1 MYRLAVT
8 CCGGD
13 LVTVPAKNYGADLTG
28 MLAAVTDATRLIF
41 IANPNNPTGTRTPGS
56 ELLPFLQ
63 AVPEHV
69 WVVLDEAYL
78 EYVEDEDHINGATL
92 LARFPNLIVT
102 RTFSKVYGLAA
113 VRFGYGVSSPA
124 FADLLNRARQPFN
137 VNSLALAASLA
148 ALEDDDYV
156 NESVALN
163 RAGMAQVTE
172 GLTRLGYDFIP
183 SAGNFV
189 AFDSAEPGNDLFQ
202 RMLREGRNRASDCRI
217 RLAQSC
223 TGQYWARIRK
233 RAFSF
238 RTSQGWRSRPVQIV
252 QQRRV
257 LIVRPGILAIVGV
270 GLIGGSIGKAA
281 KERRLAERVI
291 GVEPN
296 ADSAQWAVENGVL
309 DAVVS
314 QVPDNADLIALCVP
328 SDLVAQWVIKLADHT
343 APMFDVGSVKEP
355 IVKEIELT
363 RITPS
368 QFVPCHPIS
377 GSEKVVLRLPMAIY
391 SMGARWC

>member
-1 MYRLAVT
+1 MQSQSINPRIAGLSPYKPGKPVDEVARELGINDIVKLASNENPRGPGAKVQEAIAAAATELSRYPDGGGFALKARLAEKIGVDAGQLTLGNGSNDVLDLIARVVLEPGAQAIIAEHSFVVYRLAVT

-156 NESVALN
+156 HESVALN

-202 RMLREGRNRASDCRI
+202 RMLREGVIVRAIAEYGLPNHVRVSIGLESENARFLSVLAKVGA
-217 RLAQSC
+217 RAQS
-223 TGQYWARIRK
+223 K
-233 RAFSF
+233 S
-238 RTSQGWRSRPVQIV
+238 SNN
-252 QQRRV
+252 
-257 LIVRPGILAIVGV
+257 
-270 GLIGGSIGKAA
+270 
-281 KERRLAERVI
+281 AE
-291 GVEPN
+291 
-296 ADSAQWAVENGVL
+296 S
-309 DAVVS
+309 
-314 QVPDNADLIALCVP
+314 
-328 SDLVAQWVIKLADHT
+328 
-343 APMFDVGSVKEP
+343 
-355 IVKEIELT
+355 
-363 RITPS
+363 
-368 QFVPCHPIS
+368 
-377 GSEKVVLRLPMAIY
+377 
-391 SMGARWC
+391 

>member
-1 MYRLAVT
+1 MQSQSINPRIAGLSPYKPGKPVDEVARELGINDIVKLASNENPRGPGAKVQEAIAAAATELSRYPDGGGFALKARLSEKIGVDAAQLTLGNGSNDVLDLIARVVLEPGAQAIIAEHSFVVYRLAVT

-202 RMLREGRNRASDCRI
+202 RMLQEG
-217 RLAQSC
+217 
-223 TGQYWARIRK
+223 
-233 RAFSF
+233 
-238 RTSQGWRSRPVQIV
+238 V
-252 QQRRV
+252 
-257 LIVRPGILAIVGV
+257 IVRAIAEY
-270 GLIGGSIGKAA
+270 GLPNHVRVSIGLESENARFLSVLA
-281 KERRLAERVI
+281 KV
-291 GVEPN
+291 
-296 ADSAQWAVENGVL
+296 
-309 DAVVS
+309 
-314 QVPDNADLIALCVP
+314 
-328 SDLVAQWVIKLADHT
+328 
-343 APMFDVGSVKEP
+343 
-355 IVKEIELT
+355 
-363 RITPS
+363 
-368 QFVPCHPIS
+368 
-377 GSEKVVLRLPMAIY
+377 
-391 SMGARWC
+391 GARAQPKSSNNAES

>member
-1 MYRLAVT
+1 MQSQSINPRIAGLSPYKPGKPVDEVARELGINDIVKLASNENPRGPGAKVQEAIAAAATELSRYPDGGGFALKARLSEKIGVDAGQLTLGNGSNDVLDLIARVVLEPGAQAIIAEHSFVVYRLAVT

-202 RMLREGRNRASDCRI
+202 RMLREGVIVRAIAEYGLPNHVRVSIGLESDNARFLSVLAKVGA
-217 RLAQSC
+217 RAQS
-223 TGQYWARIRK
+223 K
-233 RAFSF
+233 S
-238 RTSQGWRSRPVQIV
+238 SNN
-252 QQRRV
+252 
-257 LIVRPGILAIVGV
+257 
-270 GLIGGSIGKAA
+270 
-281 KERRLAERVI
+281 AE
-291 GVEPN
+291 
-296 ADSAQWAVENGVL
+296 S
-309 DAVVS
+309 
-314 QVPDNADLIALCVP
+314 
-328 SDLVAQWVIKLADHT
+328 
-343 APMFDVGSVKEP
+343 
-355 IVKEIELT
+355 
-363 RITPS
+363 
-368 QFVPCHPIS
+368 
-377 GSEKVVLRLPMAIY
+377 
-391 SMGARWC
+391 

>member
-1 MYRLAVT
+1 M
-8 CCGGD
+8 
-13 LVTVPAKNYGADLTG
+13 
-28 MLAAVTDATRLIF
+28 
-41 IANPNNPTGTRTPGS
+41 
-56 ELLPFLQ
+56 
-63 AVPEHV
+63 
-69 WVVLDEAYL
+69 VLDEAYL

-202 RMLREGRNRASDCRI
+202 RMLQEG
-217 RLAQSC
+217 
-223 TGQYWARIRK
+223 
-233 RAFSF
+233 
-238 RTSQGWRSRPVQIV
+238 V
-252 QQRRV
+252 
-257 LIVRPGILAIVGV
+257 IVRAIAEY
-270 GLIGGSIGKAA
+270 GLPNHVRVSIGLESENERFLSVLA
-281 KERRLAERVI
+281 K
-291 GVEPN
+291 
-296 ADSAQWAVENGVL
+296 
-309 DAVVS
+309 
-314 QVPDNADLIALCVP
+314 
-328 SDLVAQWVIKLADHT
+328 
-343 APMFDVGSVKEP
+343 VGA
-355 IVKEIELT
+355 
-363 RITPS
+363 
-368 QFVPCHPIS
+368 H
-377 GSEKVVLRLPMAIY
+377 
-391 SMGARWC
+391 ARPKSTDKTES

>member
-1 MYRLAVT
+1 MQSQSINPRIAGLSPYKPGKPVDEVARELGINDIVKLASNENPRGPGAKVQEAIAAAATELSRYPDGGGFALKARLAEKIGDDAGQLTLGNGSNDVLDLIARVVLEPGAQAIIAEHSFVVYRLAVT

-202 RMLREGRNRASDCRI
+202 RMLREGVIVRAIAEYGLPNHVRVSIGLESENARFLSVLAKVGA
-217 RLAQSC
+217 RAQS
-223 TGQYWARIRK
+223 K
-233 RAFSF
+233 S
-238 RTSQGWRSRPVQIV
+238 SNN
-252 QQRRV
+252 
-257 LIVRPGILAIVGV
+257 
-270 GLIGGSIGKAA
+270 
-281 KERRLAERVI
+281 AE
-291 GVEPN
+291 
-296 ADSAQWAVENGVL
+296 S
-309 DAVVS
+309 
-314 QVPDNADLIALCVP
+314 
-328 SDLVAQWVIKLADHT
+328 
-343 APMFDVGSVKEP
+343 
-355 IVKEIELT
+355 
-363 RITPS
+363 
-368 QFVPCHPIS
+368 
-377 GSEKVVLRLPMAIY
+377 
-391 SMGARWC
+391 

>member
-1 MYRLAVT
+1 MQNQSINPRIAGLSPYKPGKPVDEVARELGINDIVKLASNENPRGPGAKVQQAIAEAATELSRYPDGGGFALKARLSQKIGVDANQLTLGNGSNDVLDLIARVVLEPGAQAIIAEHSFVVYRLAVT

-13 LVTVPAKNYGADLTG
+13 LVTVPAKNYGSDLAA
-28 MLAAVTDATRLIF
+28 MLDAVTDATRLIF

-78 EYVEDEDHINGATL
+78 EYVEDDDHINGATL

-113 VRFGYGVSSPA
+113 VRFGYGASSPA

-137 VNSLALAASLA
+137 VNSLAMAASLA

-163 RAGMAQVTE
+163 RAGMAQMTE

-202 RMLREGRNRASDCRI
+202 RMLREG
-217 RLAQSC
+217 
-223 TGQYWARIRK
+223 
-233 RAFSF
+233 
-238 RTSQGWRSRPVQIV
+238 V
-252 QQRRV
+252 
-257 LIVRPGILAIVGV
+257 IVRATAEY
-270 GLIGGSIGKAA
+270 GLPNHVRVSIGLASENERFLSVLA
-281 KERRLAERVI
+281 K
-291 GVEPN
+291 
-296 ADSAQWAVENGVL
+296 
-309 DAVVS
+309 
-314 QVPDNADLIALCVP
+314 
-328 SDLVAQWVIKLADHT
+328 
-343 APMFDVGSVKEP
+343 VGS
-355 IVKEIELT
+355 
-363 RITPS
+363 
-368 QFVPCHPIS
+368 H
-377 GSEKVVLRLPMAIY
+377 
-391 SMGARWC
+391 ARPKSTHQAES

>member
-1 MYRLAVT
+1 MQSQSINPRIAGLSPYKPGKPVDEVARELGINDIVKLASNENPRGPGAKVQEAIAAAATELSRYPDGGGFALKARLSEKIGVDAGQLTLGNGSNDVLDLIARVVLEPGAQAIIAEHSFVVYRLAVT

-56 ELLPFLQ
+56 ELLPFLR

-202 RMLREGRNRASDCRI
+202 RMLREGVIVRAIAEYGLPNHVRVSIGLESENARFLSVLAKVGA
-217 RLAQSC
+217 RAQS
-223 TGQYWARIRK
+223 K
-233 RAFSF
+233 S
-238 RTSQGWRSRPVQIV
+238 SNN
-252 QQRRV
+252 
-257 LIVRPGILAIVGV
+257 
-270 GLIGGSIGKAA
+270 
-281 KERRLAERVI
+281 AE
-291 GVEPN
+291 
-296 ADSAQWAVENGVL
+296 S
-309 DAVVS
+309 
-314 QVPDNADLIALCVP
+314 
-328 SDLVAQWVIKLADHT
+328 
-343 APMFDVGSVKEP
+343 
-355 IVKEIELT
+355 
-363 RITPS
+363 
-368 QFVPCHPIS
+368 
-377 GSEKVVLRLPMAIY
+377 
-391 SMGARWC
+391 

>member
-1 MYRLAVT
+1 MQSQSINPRIAGLSPYKPGKPVDEVARELGINDIVKLASNENPRGPGAKVQEAIAAAATELSRYPDGGGFALKARLSEKIGVDAAQLTLGNGSNDVLDLIARVVLEPGAQAIIAEHSFVVYRLAVT

-13 LVTVPAKNYGADLTG
+13 LVTVPAKNYGADLAG

-163 RAGMAQVTE
+163 RAGMAQVTD

-202 RMLREGRNRASDCRI
+202 RMLQEG
-217 RLAQSC
+217 
-223 TGQYWARIRK
+223 
-233 RAFSF
+233 
-238 RTSQGWRSRPVQIV
+238 V
-252 QQRRV
+252 
-257 LIVRPGILAIVGV
+257 IVRAIAEY
-270 GLIGGSIGKAA
+270 GLPNHVRVSIGLESENERFLSVLA
-281 KERRLAERVI
+281 K
-291 GVEPN
+291 
-296 ADSAQWAVENGVL
+296 
-309 DAVVS
+309 
-314 QVPDNADLIALCVP
+314 
-328 SDLVAQWVIKLADHT
+328 
-343 APMFDVGSVKEP
+343 VGA
-355 IVKEIELT
+355 
-363 RITPS
+363 
-368 QFVPCHPIS
+368 H
-377 GSEKVVLRLPMAIY
+377 
-391 SMGARWC
+391 ARPKSTDKTES